1 MLSTHDNLHR
11 VFQHGF
17 TAQDIAQP
25 LISCDAVTPAELVKV
40 VMEQKGHA
48 IAGVRTEG
56 VISGVVAIG
65 DLATGPCG
73 AFACHI
79 DEAEIVA
86 DMMPLA
92 ALILRLAKHP
102 RLFVVSLGQIGG
114 VVDRFDL
121 LQPAARMWLFGMV
134 TLIEM
139 RFSRIIQL
147 HCPGDSWRPYLS
159 DGRIQKAAELLQERS
174 RRNQQL
180 TLADCLQFSD
190 KTQIIARNSQLRKLT
205 SFESRRQLVD
215 VGKRLEKLRNNLA
228 HSQDIVT
235 NDWETIVA
243 LAENLDDV
251 LEGPPGL
258 RSDQG

>member
-1 MLSTHDNLHR
+1 
-11 VFQHGF
+11 
-17 TAQDIAQP
+17 
-25 LISCDAVTPAELVKV
+25 
-40 VMEQKGHA
+40 MERKGYG
-48 IAGVRTEG
+48 IAGVRIDG
-56 VISGVVAIG
+56 VISGVVEVG
-65 DLATGPCG
+65 DLANGPCG
-73 AFACHI
+73 QFARPI
-79 DEAEIVA
+79 DEAQVVE
-86 DMMPLA
+86 DTMPLS
-92 ALILRLAKHP
+92 ALILRLEKYP

-121 LQPAARMWLFGMV
+121 LQPPARMWLFGMV

-147 HCPGDSWRPYLS
+147 HCPDDSWKPYLS
-159 DGRIQKAAELLQERS
+159 DGRIQKATELLEERS

-190 KTQIIARNSQLRKLT
+190 KTQIIARNEQLRRLT
-205 SFESRRQLVD
+205 SFQSRRQLVD

-235 NDWETIVA
+235 NDWDTIVA

-258 RSDQG
+258 RSDEG